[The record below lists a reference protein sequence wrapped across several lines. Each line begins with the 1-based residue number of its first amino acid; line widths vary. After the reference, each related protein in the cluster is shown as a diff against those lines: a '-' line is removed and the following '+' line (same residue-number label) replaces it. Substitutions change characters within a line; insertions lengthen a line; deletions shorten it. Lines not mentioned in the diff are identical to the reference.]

1 MHEKWTNNLPY
12 IIENIRIK
20 TPDQMAEELGCKVSE
35 LNLFLL
41 RERLFIIKNENN
53 HILRLLRKKIIYP
66 EYFSPTARFYKA
78 TGIRRRRFWM
88 LYRGEAV
95 PTADELK
102 AIARHLEISADE
114 VIDWLQ
120 FELEL
125 F

>member
-1 MHEKWTNNLPY
+1 MHERWTTNLPY

-20 TPDQMAEELGCKVSE
+20 TPEQIAEDLGCKPSE
-35 LNLFLL
+35 LKLFLL

-78 TGIRRRRFWM
+78 TGIRRRRFWQ
-88 LYRGEAV
+88 LYRGEEV
-95 PTADELK
+95 PTSEELK
-102 AIARHLEISADE
+102 AIARHLEIPGEE

-120 FELEL
+120 LEL
-125 F
+125 W